1 MLIIDIFK
9 LGYEHTKFFIGENFF
24 LVKKFFKIFTKIIFL
39 FSKNH
44 NYKIGFILLI

>member
-24 LVKKFFKIFTKIIFL
+24 LGEKIFLNF
-39 FSKNH
+39 
-44 NYKIGFILLI
+44 Y